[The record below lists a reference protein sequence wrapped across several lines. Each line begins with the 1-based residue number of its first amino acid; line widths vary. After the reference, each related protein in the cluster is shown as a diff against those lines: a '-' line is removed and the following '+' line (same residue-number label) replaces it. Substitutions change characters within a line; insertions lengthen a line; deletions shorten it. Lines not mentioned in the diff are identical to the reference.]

1 MNNLIVQN
9 RVFSEL
15 QPGDT
20 ASTTHR
26 TIKAPAERSGPA
38 MPSTTATTIASVAI
52 SVTTRVDASA
62 DSASGGI
69 AKTASG

>member
-26 TIKAPAERSGPA
+26 LTERDIRLFAAVSGDLNPTHLGMENACSSQVTGHAMWGAPLISGLL
-38 MPSTTATTIASVAI
+38 
-52 SVTTRVDASA
+52 
-62 DSASGGI
+62 GN
-69 AKTASG
+69 